1 MNMPS
6 YLSSQAL
13 ANAREFIYKNG
24 RLLDR
29 KRYEFWFE
37 NGSADR
43 VLAVLRAY
51 QNEDGGFGH
60 ALEPDIRCPHSQPV
74 CTEVALSIMDEM
86 NTYDPQI
93 VEGIGRY
100 LQQIAVEGT
109 GGFPRAFRT
118 LNDYPHAPWWTTEDD
133 SQPSM
138 NPTGNII
145 GLLYRQSVCG
155 HLVEQSW
162 FKQTVEFI
170 WTHIETVNPKD
181 YHDLIQCITFLE
193 NAPDRS
199 RAEQLIPLLDEWLS
213 QPGTIESDPDAEGYV
228 HKVLDWAPTP
238 DSYCS
243 KFIQEADVQ
252 RHLSYLIAQ
261 QQTDGGW
268 PVSWPAVSPAGE
280 MEWRGWITVERLKT
294 LKAYGCLSQ

>member
-1 MNMPS
+1 MS
-6 YLSSQAL
+6 SHLSSQAL

-29 KRYEFWFE
+29 KRYEYWFE
-37 NGSADR
+37 NGSADH
-43 VLAVLRAY
+43 VLSVLRAY
-51 QNEDGGFGH
+51 QNDDGGFGH

-74 CTEVALSIMDEM
+74 ATEMALSIMNEM
-86 NTYDPQI
+86 NAYDPQI
-93 VEGIGRY
+93 VEGIGNF
-100 LQQIAVEGT
+100 LQQIAVKGT

-133 SQPSM
+133 SEPSM

-155 HLVEQSW
+155 HILEQPW
-162 FKQTVEFI
+162 FRQTVEFI
-170 WTHIETVNPKD
+170 WTHIEAVNPSD
-181 YHDLIQCITFLE
+181 YHDVIQCITFLE
-193 NAPDRS
+193 NTPDRS
-199 RAEQLIPLLDEWLS
+199 KAERLIPLLDEWLS
-213 QPGTIESDPDAEGYV
+213 QPGTIECDPNAEGYV

-252 RHLSYLIAQ
+252 RHLSHLIEQ
-261 QQTDGGW
+261 QQADGGW
-268 PVSWPAVSPAGE
+268 LVSWPAVSPAGE

-294 LKAYGCLSQ
+294 LKAYGRIPQ